1 MLNKLIKDY
10 FGESVPLEERNLNLG
25 MLFFYGSFGSATFYA
40 MLIGLGTMFY
50 LVTTVVV
57 LLVTITYASI
67 VRYKIYNQG
76 ALVIGI
82 LVNLVELPL
91 TCYLDGKLISAAT
104 IYFMLGFL
112 FVIFNTQ
119 GIFLWVSV
127 VLGAVSYTLSM
138 IGIYLLNY
146 HQKTPFSLSEVELL
160 GDVIVP
166 FAFCLVYADRALIYK
181 QMIHQREVDKA
192 MKEGIKAEDMSRG
205 KEVFL
210 MNMSHEMRTPMNAI
224 ISATG
229 LIEDKAVNN
238 SVKQSIGYIQNAC
251 NALVSTIDDLL
262 LFSKVENSRL
272 ELVNTEY
279 DARQLFEDI
288 INMIAVRLM
297 DTGVS
302 FFVHIDSR
310 MPLVMYGDNSKLR
323 QVFINILNNSV
334 KYTTEGYVGLSVTAD
349 ISDDGYVDIHADIKD
364 TGIGI
369 REEDIP
375 RLFNAFERLDDRRP
389 ENRDTEGTG
398 LGLSICKTILDTMG
412 GSIKVMSEY
421 NRGSIFSFD
430 VRQRVVN
437 SQPMAGIKDPERFNV
452 LIFEDDEMSCEMIR
466 TALSE
471 NGVSASNASDG
482 DEFEKMCREDAF
494 THIFISVDN
503 YGRHRKL
510 AEKSE
515 KKVVILTEINR
526 ADEVPGY
533 SDRLIRPVNILNL
546 SDYFNQARMVKK
558 MEELKG
564 FTCPESNVM
573 VIDDNRTNLFV
584 AEGLLKRYKMN
595 VVSVLSGREALN
607 LISDLRF
614 DLIFIDYMMPEM
626 DGIDTL
632 KAIRENP
639 QKWCKDVPCIVL
651 TADAADG
658 ARQMLLNA
666 GFDDYISKPIKV
678 DSLATTIYELIDPEL
693 IVWNDSETA
702 GEEPG

>member
-1 MLNKLIKDY
+1 MLNNLIKDY

-25 MLFFYGSFGSATFYA
+25 MLFFYGSFAAATCYA
-40 MLIGLGTMFY
+40 VMLGLGTMFY
-50 LVTTVVV
+50 LVTTAVV
-57 LLVTITYASI
+57 LLVTITYACI

-82 LVNLVELPL
+82 LVNMVELPL
-91 TCYLDGKLISAAT
+91 TCYLDGKLISAAST
-104 IYFMLGFL
+104 YFMLGFL
-112 FVIFNTQ
+112 FVIFNTE
-119 GIFLWVSV
+119 GIFLRVSV
-127 VLGAVSYTLSM
+127 ILSAFAYIFSM
-138 IGIYLLNY
+138 TGVYMLY
-146 HQKTPFSLSEVELL
+146 FRQTPFDLSSVNLV
-160 GDVIVP
+160 GDIIVP
-166 FAFCLVYADRALIYK
+166 FAFCVVYADRALIYK

-192 MKEGIKAEDMSRG
+192 MEEGIKAEEMSRG

-272 ELVNTEY
+272 ELANVEY
-279 DARQLFEDI
+279 DSRQLFEDI

-297 DTGVS
+297 GTGVD
-302 FFVHIDSR
+302 FFVHIDSKI
-310 MPLVMYGDNSKLR
+310 PVVMYGDSSKLR

-334 KYTTEGYVGLSVTAD
+334 KYTTEGYVGLSVSIETR
-349 ISDDGYVDIHADIKD
+349 DDGYVDLHADIKD

-369 REEDIP
+369 KDEDIP

-412 GSIKVMSEY
+412 GNIKVMSEY
-421 NRGSIFSFD
+421 NRGSIFSCD
-430 VRQRVVN
+430 VRQKVIN
-437 SQPMAGIKDPERFNV
+437 HEPMAEIKNPDRLNI
-452 LIFEDDEMSCEMIR
+452 LIYEDDSQGCEMIR

-471 NGVSASNASDG
+471 CGVNTASAVCES
-482 DEFEKMCREDAF
+482 EFRDMCRDESF
-494 THIFISVDN
+494 THIFISVGN
-503 YGRHRKL
+503 YNKNRDVIEGT
-510 AEKSE
+510 E

-526 ADEVPGY
+526 SDEVPGY
-533 SDRLIRPVNILNL
+533 ADRLIRPVSILNL
-546 SDYFNQARMVKK
+546 SDYFNQARIIKK
-558 MEELKG
+558 LDELRG
-564 FTCPESNVM
+564 FTCPDANVM

-632 KAIRENP
+632 KAIRDNS
-639 QKWCKDVPCIVL
+639 QKWCQDVPCIVL

-693 IVWNDSETA
+693 IVWNDSETVYK
-702 GEEPG
+702 E